1 MNTTDTLKR
10 EVNDAWRD
18 VLSSKEVCDLLRIS
32 IDTLNRYCM
41 NNQIAYTRPS
51 GGKRLFFK
59 KDVLEFAN
67 RNRSETY
74 REFKRK
80 MDKL

>member
-18 VLSSKEVCDLLRIS
+18 VLSSKEDCDLLRIS

-74 REFKRK
+74 RE
-80 MDKL
+80 

>member
-1 MNTTDTLKR
+1 MTTSSDTLIG
-10 EVNDAWRD
+10 EGNNTWRD
-18 VLSSKEVCDLLRIS
+18 VLSSKEVCDLLRVS

-59 KDVLEFAN
+59 NDVFEFAN
-67 RNRSETY
+67 RNRSGTY
-74 REFKRK
+74 QEFKDNRGK
-80 MDKL
+80 

>member
-10 EVNDAWRD
+10 EVNDTWRD

-51 GGKRLFFK
+51 GGKRLFWA

-67 RNRSETY
+67 RNRAETY
-74 REFKRK
+74 REFKRNK
-80 MDKL
+80 DK